1 MNKKAF
7 TLIELILA
15 ITILSIIMLSIFVIY
30 TNVIES
36 NKKLELSRIL
46 QENARNITE
55 TIARDIR
62 EKWVDFSYYN
72 NFTQQLDYSSWNT
85 ILAVKWEKRY
95 CLMKWDNSC
104 DTTCY
109 ENALNCYLWVL
120 EWDRVSDERVQV
132 NNLHFYI
139 SGSWNNSITNMS
151 NEAKVTLVFDLSII
165 PGKWIRSELANETK
179 MKIQTTISEKI
190 YKNNN

>member
-1 MNKKAF
+1 MSKKGF

-55 TIARDIR
+55 TIARDVR
-62 EKWVDFSYYN
+62 EKWIDFGYYN
-72 NFTQQLDYSSWNT
+72 NFTGNINYSSGNT

-95 CLMKWDNSC
+95 CLMKNNSSC
-104 DTTCY
+104 DLSCY
-109 ENALNCYLWVL
+109 ENWLNCHLWVL
-120 EWDRVSDERVQV
+120 DWNRISDETVKV
-132 NNLHFYI
+132 DNLRFYI
-139 SGSWNNSITNMS
+139 SWSWNNSITNTD
-151 NEAKVTLVFDLSII
+151 NEAKVTLVFDLSIM
-165 PGKWIRSELANETK
+165 PGKGIRPELAEETK

>member
-30 TNVIES
+30 ANIIES

-55 TIARDIR
+55 TIAREVR
-62 EKWVDFSYYN
+62 EKGIDFGYYN
-72 NFTQQLDYSSWNT
+72 TYTQNINYGSGNT
-85 ILAVKWEKRY
+85 ILAVKSNKRY
-95 CLMKWDNSC
+95 CLQKTSNICDSSC
-104 DTTCY
+104 L
-109 ENALNCYLWVL
+109 ENGLNCYLGVL
-120 EWDRVSDERVQV
+120 DGDRISDDRVEVK
-132 NNLHFYI
+132 NLHFYI
-139 SGSWNNSITNMS
+139 SGNENNSITNID
-151 NEAKVTLVFDLSII
+151 NEAKVTMVFDLSIM
-165 PGKWIRSELANETK
+165 PGKGIRTELAQETK